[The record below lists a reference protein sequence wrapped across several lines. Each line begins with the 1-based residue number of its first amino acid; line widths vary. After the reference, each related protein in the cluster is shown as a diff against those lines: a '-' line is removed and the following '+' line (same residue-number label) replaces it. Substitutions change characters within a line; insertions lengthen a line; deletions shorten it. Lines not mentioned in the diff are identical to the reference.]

1 VSYSVDRNVL
11 LDASDRASPRHATA
25 SRFLAERA
33 ADPDVFYVAWP
44 TSMAYVRIATHP
56 RIFAEPLSPAEAVG
70 DVDRLLRL
78 PRVRALSE
86 AEGFLQVYQGGA

>member
-1 VSYSVDRNVL
+1 MSYSVDTNVL
-11 LDASDRASPRHATA
+11 LYASDRASPRHAAA

-44 TSMAYVRIATHP
+44 TLMSYVRIATHP

-70 DVDRLLRL
+70 NVDRLLRL